1 MSNWC
6 KNMTK
11 PKTEQLSLG
20 RQFCNWAYDNCWK
33 IIEFVVWTAVSI
45 ALLIYGASLSTEAR
59 DQLIKF
65 MCLVG
70 FVTVQPMER
79 DRNGYYKHNKNY
91 ARYVP
96 YILAI
101 ITIKCL

>member
-11 PKTEQLSLG
+11 PKAEQLSLG

-33 IIEFVVWTAVSI
+33 IIEIVVWTAVSI
-45 ALLIYGASLSTEAR
+45 GLLVYGTYSSTEAR
-59 DQLIKF
+59 DQLVKF
-65 MCLVG
+65 MCLLG
-70 FVTVQPMER
+70 FITAQPIER
-79 DRNGYYKHNKNY
+79 DGNGYYKYNKNY
-91 ARYVP
+91 ARYIP

-101 ITIKCL
+101 LTIKCL